1 MKDVL
6 GFEEL
11 YKITEEGRLFSV
23 RKQRFLTPSI
33 SPNSGYLR
41 IGLYKDSKV
50 KYDAIHRIV
59 AVAFVPNP
67 ENKPCVNHKDGNK
80 LNNHYLNLE
89 WCTHSENTQHM
100 LKTGLKTNF
109 ICGEVSNLS
118 KLTEEQVLEI
128 RSLSEIGYTQK
139 EISEQFNIHQS
150 LVSCIKNRKIWKH
163 I

>member
-1 MKDVL
+1 
-6 GFEEL
+6 
-11 YKITEEGRLFSV
+11 
-23 RKQRFLTPSI
+23 
-33 SPNSGYLR
+33 
-41 IGLYKDSKV
+41 
-50 KYDAIHRIV
+50 
-59 AVAFVPNP
+59 
-67 ENKPCVNHKDGNK
+67 
-80 LNNHYLNLE
+80 
-89 WCTHSENTQHM
+89 M